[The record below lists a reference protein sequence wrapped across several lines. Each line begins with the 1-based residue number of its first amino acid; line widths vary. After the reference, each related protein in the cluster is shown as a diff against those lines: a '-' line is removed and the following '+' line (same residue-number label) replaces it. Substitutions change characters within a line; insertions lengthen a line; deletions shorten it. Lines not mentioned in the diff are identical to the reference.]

1 MYTPFFKGPMFGHV
15 GDGNFHVILLF
26 NPEDRDDYKRCKE
39 VAFRMATRS
48 LELGGTCT
56 GEHGVGTGKI
66 ALLHNMFGD
75 VGVDTMWDI
84 KKAIDKKGI
93 MNPGKVLPESRF

>member
-1 MYTPFFKGPMFGHV
+1 M
-15 GDGNFHVILLF
+15 ILLF
-26 NPEDRDDYKRCKE
+26 KPEERDEYKRCKE
-39 VAFRMATRS
+39 VAFRMATRA

-66 ALLHNMFGD
+66 QLLHNMVGD
-75 VGVDTMWDI
+75 VGVDVMWDI

-93 MNPGKVLPESRF
+93 MNPGKVLPMGRF